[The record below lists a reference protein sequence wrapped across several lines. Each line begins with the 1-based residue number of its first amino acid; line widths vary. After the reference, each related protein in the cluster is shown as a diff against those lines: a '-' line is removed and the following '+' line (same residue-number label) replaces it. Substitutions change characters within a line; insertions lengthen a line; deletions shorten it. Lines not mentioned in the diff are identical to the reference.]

1 MLCHKAG
8 SRLKNATSPLQSEA
22 METRMRASE
31 AVAAAQVQQTREIA
45 ARFSEQSAK
54 NQHDSPRD
62 HHFEQR
68 LMLQVR
74 TPLLPLAL
82 YFSCNK
88 STLLSTEG

>member
-1 MLCHKAG
+1 MC
-8 SRLKNATSPLQSEA
+8 ATPATGRAPRTVACCATVRWPASEHARRRHLQSEA

-31 AVAAAQVQQTREIA
+31 AAAAAQAQQARDIA

-54 NQHDSPRD
+54 NQHDSRRD

-74 TPLLPLAL
+74 PSPGV
-82 YFSCNK
+82 S
-88 STLLSTEG
+88 